1 MKIVAIAATSLI
13 LRKGGGG
20 EREGRRERE
29 REGGRAGERGNKE
42 WERE

>member
-29 REGGRAGERGNKE
+29 RGRAGERGNKE
-42 WERE
+42 WGRE